1 MILVRN
7 LRLPLNG
14 SKCLLGL
21 SVLVL
26 LAACTPKVRV
36 LRAPGSKEPTEKTET
51 PTKKEDTV
59 AKPEE
64 EEVVD
69 FNQIAL
75 LLPFEL
81 DKANP
86 HAPSA
91 ADIKRSALALDFY
104 QGFKVGLDAL
114 SAEGAN
120 FKLNV
125 LDTRDEASENVRVAK
140 LAEVQDAA
148 LVVGPVYPKEIQVFG
163 FNAKLDQALQISPLA
178 ASMPSEF
185 NFPNLVT
192 MTAPLP
198 VHVRA
203 LAVHIADQ
211 YQQGDVVIFYRTPD
225 EASKQLLVPLK
236 SEIRKLKNGNIQV
249 VEVEDEPSL
258 ESRVHLEGRNL
269 IVLATTNRYEISP
282 ILAQLRRLQE
292 ELSYDIQLFGHPSWS
307 KLGFDAEDGLA
318 ALDTRITTSYYIDK
332 DAPGVRRFNQQYRSE
347 FGISPTEF
355 AYKGYDAA
363 YYFGSL
369 LVKYGPDYRLHLED
383 TAYEGLHN
391 TFNWEYN
398 AAWGYVNNAISI
410 LQYGSG
416 GFRPIK

>member
-1 MILVRN
+1 M
-7 LRLPLNG
+7 NG

-21 SVLVL
+21 AVLVL
-26 LAACTPKVRV
+26 VAACTPKVRV
-36 LRAPGSKEPTEKTET
+36 LKAPGSKAPPKTET
-51 PTKKEDTV
+51 PAEKEDTV
-59 AKPEE
+59 EKPEE

-81 DKANP
+81 NKANQ

-104 QGFKVGLDAL
+104 QGFKIGLDAL

-125 LDTRDEASENVRVAK
+125 LDTRDDAGENARIAK
-140 LAEVQDAA
+140 LDEVQDAA

-163 FNAKLDQALQISPLA
+163 YNAQLDQALQISPLA

-203 LAVHIADQ
+203 LATHIADQ
-211 YQQGDVVIFYRTPD
+211 YRQGDVVIFYTTPD
-225 EASKQLLVPLK
+225 ESSRQLLAPLK
-236 SEIRKLKNGNIQV
+236 TEIRRLKNGGIQV
-249 VEVEDEPSL
+249 VEVEDEEGL
-258 ESRVHLEGRNL
+258 ESRVYLEGKNL
-269 IVLATTNRYEISP
+269 VVLATTNKYEISP

-318 ALDTRITTSYYIDK
+318 AFNTRITTSYYIDK
-332 DAPGVRRFNQQYRSE
+332 DASDVRRFDQQYRSE
-347 FGISPTEF
+347 FGVAPTEF

-369 LVKYGPDYRLHLED
+369 LVKYGPEYRSHVED

-391 TFNWEYN
+391 TLEWEYN
-398 AAWGYVNNAISI
+398 PTWGYVNNAISI

-416 GFRPIK
+416 GFRPIN